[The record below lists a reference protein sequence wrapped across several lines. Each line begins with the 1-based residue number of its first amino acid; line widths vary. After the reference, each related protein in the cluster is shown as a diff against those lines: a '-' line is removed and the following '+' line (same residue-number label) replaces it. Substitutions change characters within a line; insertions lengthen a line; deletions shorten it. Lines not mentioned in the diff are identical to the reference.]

1 MRPGIKA
8 IGTIL
13 GQAVVLAAVGAVLGL
28 GVNAVRPEGLALVAE
43 EPYEIYVPCP
53 MMPAEATPVEPE
65 ELADL
70 DLNGLV
76 IVDARPVEAYDHR
89 RIPGSRSLPYHPLK
103 SPPAEVLAEYEALEP
118 NRILV
123 VGDTEIDSGRL
134 LAAELAAA
142 GCLGVRYLEGGL
154 AAWRAA
160 GRPIER
166 PQGAG
171 GAAHPAQPEKAG
183 DGGGP

>member
-8 IGTIL
+8 MGTIL
-13 GQAVVLAAVGAVLGL
+13 GQAAVLTAVGALLGL
-28 GVNAVRPEGLALVAE
+28 GVNAVRPQGLALVAE

-53 MMPAEATPVEPE
+53 MMPAEATPVEPA
-65 ELADL
+65 ELSELELGD
-70 DLNGLV
+70 LV
-76 IVDARPVEAYDHR
+76 IVDARPVDAYDRR

-103 SPPAEVLAEYEALEP
+103 SPSKRVLGEYQALGP

-142 GCLGVRYLEGGL
+142 GCLGVRYLEGGF

-166 PQGAG
+166 PDGQGA
-171 GAAHPAQPEKAG
+171 AP
-183 DGGGP
+183 